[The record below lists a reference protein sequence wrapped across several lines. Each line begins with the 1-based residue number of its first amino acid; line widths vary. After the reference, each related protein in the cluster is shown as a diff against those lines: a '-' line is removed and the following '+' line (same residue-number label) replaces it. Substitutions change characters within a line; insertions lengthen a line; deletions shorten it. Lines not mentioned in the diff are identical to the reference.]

1 MRQVPHHAGSR
12 GRVMQLFACALATAL
27 MLSGCGGGGGSSS
40 PANNQQQ
47 AQAASAQGSV
57 LLGLTEGATIRI
69 YEVQANGQLRLL
81 AQTVTNANG
90 RFTLPS
96 SIQIGTLLLIEANG
110 GRYVN
115 EMSGASEVLDT
126 PLRAVGFYSG
136 PTQRWNLTAFS
147 EVATRHLIEEIPMV
161 QWTSRTQDIRDRLD
175 GMAAALGLNSLI
187 DHSPVDLVTANGW
200 ETAEQSDDIQ
210 ASFLAGSYEGFRA
223 RLNLGTHRAGL
234 DQLYKLLVADGDDD
248 ILANAFQAGSV
259 NFVDRT
265 TFPSE
270 DKRRMRSEILTGL
283 PNASDA
289 ELAAAVP
296 QGESSGQGTA
306 SMPRFGLVML
316 TGTPEAIT
324 TLSDPFFFNQ
334 RGALIAY
341 KVSGGENLFR
351 YLKTSSVA
359 EVHADGIAA
368 IGRWNGGGTALI
380 ENLGEDGSRVRALGN
395 TVNRHVTY
403 AIGQPVAVPPT
414 CGVRRY
420 RLTAQ
425 TKPVVETGTTAN
437 TTLEGI
443 EIPTGQASVSF
454 INGQAR
460 WQWGLT
466 LKLKDSSTVSLGQPH
481 LPASTGDLIQDVRQP
496 FRVDTYGV
504 HRVSGHAMIAGGDA
518 SRIVMNLMYEA
529 SSPVYRQ
536 ERLAV
541 VLVSDTPL
549 DTSACEPNAG
559 SNGLSALSPLPTDGT
574 HAAGGLA
581 FLPGAPLS
589 LNWGAQVN
597 FSSRGTPANVVNQT
611 GALTIGDTQ
620 GVLEL
625 QGDAEL
631 QIGRISGVVSVDGT
645 NLGRREVPYFV
656 GKASTNLPT
665 TGVVRYTLSRSTSA
679 LLFPLGSSS
688 PLPTR
693 GQIDEVVLEV
703 DFGNGQGWAHVGVSV
718 TGRFDGKAFSVSLP
732 LSAWN
737 TTSLS
742 LIRSV
747 ASISHESL
755 EGVITGASAD
765 RAGLVLNLPLGEAR
779 IRAAVILNR
788 AN

>member
-1 MRQVPHHAGSR
+1 MRQVPHHTGSR
-12 GRVMQLFACALATAL
+12 ERMIRRFACALAAAFV
-27 MLSGCGGGGGSSS
+27 LSGCGGGGGSSS
-40 PANNQQQ
+40 QPTTEQT
-47 AQAASAQGSV
+47 QAASAQGSV
-57 LLGLTEGATIRI
+57 LLGLTVGATVRI
-69 YEVQANGQLRLL
+69 HEVQSNGQLRLL
-81 AQTVTNANG
+81 AQTVTNASG

-96 SIQIGTLLLIEANG
+96 TIQVGTLLLIEANG
-110 GRYVN
+110 GSYTN
-115 EMSGASEVLDT
+115 EMSGASEVLDI
-126 PLRAVGFYSG
+126 PLRAVGLYSG

-147 EVATRHLIEEIPMV
+147 EVATRYLIEEIPMV

-175 GMAAALGLNSLI
+175 RMAAGLGLNSLS
-187 DHSPVDLVTANGW
+187 DHSPVDLVSSNAW

-223 RLNLGTHRAGL
+223 RLNLGNHSAGL
-234 DQLYKLLVADGDDD
+234 EQLYKLLVVDGDDD
-248 ILANAFQAGSV
+248 ILSNAFQAGSV
-259 NFVDRT
+259 NFIDRT
-265 TFPSE
+265 TFSAE

-306 SMPRFGLVML
+306 SMSRFGLVML

-351 YLKTSSVA
+351 YLQTSSVA
-359 EVHADGIAA
+359 EVYADGIAA

-380 ENLGEDGSRVRALGN
+380 ENLGEENSQVRALGN

-403 AIGQPVAVPPT
+403 AIGQPVAVAPT

-420 RLTAQ
+420 RLMAQ
-425 TKPVVETGTTAN
+425 TKPITETGTTAN

-460 WQWGLT
+460 WHWGLT
-466 LKLKDSSTVSLGQPH
+466 LKLKDETTVSLGQPQ
-481 LPASTGDLIQDVRQP
+481 LPPSTGQLIANVSQQ
-496 FRVDTYGV
+496 FRVDTYGTN
-504 HRVSGHAMIAGGDA
+504 RVSGHAMIAGQDA
-518 SRIVMNLMYEA
+518 SRIVMDLVYES
-529 SSPVYRQ
+529 SSPTYLR
-536 ERLAV
+536 ERLAL

-559 SNGLSALSPLPTDGT
+559 SSGLSALSPLPLDGT
-574 HAAGGLA
+574 HAAGGLS
-581 FLPGAPLS
+581 LIPGAPLALS
-589 LNWGAQVN
+589 WGAQVN
-597 FSSRGTPANVVNQT
+597 FSSRGTPANLVNQS

-620 GVLEL
+620 GGILEL

-645 NLGRREVPYFV
+645 SLGRREVPYFV

-693 GQIDEVVLEV
+693 GQIDGVVLEV
-703 DFGNGQGWAHVGVSV
+703 DFGDGQGWPRVGVNV
-718 TGRFDGKAFSVSLP
+718 TGRFDGEAFTTSLP

-742 LIRSV
+742 LNRSV
-747 ASISHESL
+747 ASITHESL
-755 EGVITGASAD
+755 EGVITGATAD

-779 IRAAVILNR
+779 VRAAVILDR